1 MVKNKFYSERI
12 NVILGTH
19 NLTDPRVAEQIRNTG
34 KYVILQSEVLREGGI
49 AGWPDNP
56 SFQKIYVPLMQS
68 ASAVWHGIES
78 NEKHFAKLGIQ
89 ADRIP
94 KLGYLPGLEEITHKK
109 RKDIDFLYFGSVTPH
124 RKKLI
129 DALIKLGG
137 NVVCIFDEAAIFRND
152 YIARTRIH
160 LAPNQGPGINH
171 ITAKTLYLLNNRSV
185 VVVERCHEQE
195 WIEHCYLSA
204 DPDEWA
210 ERCLQTLHR
219 PDLDQLADQF
229 FECYKKLDMTA
240 LFQPLLSK
248 LSTTLG
254 GKKKTDSNTEDGEI
268 SRLEQ
273 LLVNKWGSVPDPKC
287 VNRLESLLRK
297 SATESLQASED
308 NRIAGSL
315 VGFEKTKVDQL
326 LLFSREVIPGLT
338 SFIILTHDRIE
349 QTKKCVKSIRKHT
362 PEAHEIIFVDNGSTD
377 GTVKWLQSQ
386 IRENKNY
393 QLIENR
399 ENVGVAN
406 GRNQGMNLSQGEFL
420 LLLDNDVVVSEGW
433 LSGMQQCLK
442 HAPDA
447 GIVGPMTNS
456 KSGLQQIADESY
468 RSVDYLDKYAAKFK
482 EQYRHRRISSRNI
495 TGFCM
500 LFKRALVEKIGLLD
514 ERFDTGRFEDEDF
527 CWRSAL
533 EDYRNYIAG
542 DVFVHHNGSKT
553 LPGDRKI
560 LETKWTLSMASP
572 EGKKLAVL
580 RATELANTYY
590 VKGYMDQAVE
600 TLVNCIKYAP
610 DEPQIYY
617 ELTRFFIESKKFPE
631 ARDVVA
637 SMPETAKN
645 HLRGLECASYAKE
658 GLGLDDEAAAFAD
671 QMLSQH
677 ENNSAALNL
686 KGVLAF
692 KEGKKEKA
700 QDFFQKAISTDPGY
714 AEAYANLGVLYWGME
729 NTDATFSHL
738 TKGFMLSPAIP
749 DASSLYYSVVSS
761 LGRFSEAE
769 SDFKEACRLNPN
781 HKNLAFLLIDILI
794 QQGKFD
800 VAIIKIEDALALFGL
815 DDGTLKAALAVRE
828 KIGPMQIDK
837 PGKKG
842 TLSLCMIV
850 KNEEKHLVRCLKS
863 VRDVVDEMII
873 VDTGSTD
880 KTVNI
885 AKIFGAKIYEFPW
898 TGDFAAA
905 RNESLK
911 YATGDWTLILD
922 ADEVIAERDFDE
934 LKTSIHKRSPSKA
947 AYSIATRNYTND
959 IGLLGFAPND
969 GKHSEEAGAG
979 WVPSAK
985 VRLAPRGKDI
995 FFINPVHE
1003 LLEPSLKS
1011 AKIPIYPSKIIVHHY
1026 GKLDIHK
1033 DAQKGED
1040 YYLLGKIKYESD
1052 PTNLKA
1058 IFELAKQ
1065 SHLLNKYD
1073 EATELWLKLLALIE
1087 ADPQSSGFQE
1097 IVRSTHG
1104 DPLPEIY
1111 IQLASAYLL
1120 QDRFDEA
1127 LQTASKTLEAKV
1139 KLKEYINIYA
1149 LCEIIAGSLDKASYE
1164 LKETLKTAPDYAP
1177 AHLLMAVISCLKG
1190 EKEQTQEL
1198 LGLLRQKQIQI
1209 TGHLNKLAKQLS
1221 TRARKD
1227 EALLI
1232 LNATIENNISNAETI
1247 ALLEEYQ
1254 KGQRNTG

>member
-1 MVKNKFYSERI
+1 MVKNKFFQDRI
-12 NVILGTH
+12 NLILGAH
-19 NLTDPRVAEQIRNTG
+19 NLKDPNVVNIIRRAG
-34 KYVILQSEVLREGGI
+34 KYIIIQSEVLTENGI
-49 AGWPDNP
+49 AGWNNQA
-56 SFQKIYVPLMQS
+56 SFTDVYLPLMLH
-68 ASAVWHGIES
+68 AYAVWDGMES
-78 NEKHFAKLGIQ
+78 NQTYMQRAGISADIIPHFGYLSALKEV
-89 ADRIP
+89 IP
-94 KLGYLPGLEEITHKK
+94 KKS
-109 RKDIDFLYFGSVTPH
+109 KDIDFLYYGSLTPH
-124 RKKLI
+124 RKKMI
-129 DALIKLGG
+129 DELKKRGG
-137 NVVCIFDEAAIFRND
+137 NVVCIFDESAIFRND
-152 YIARTRIH
+152 YIARARIN
-160 LAPNQGPGINH
+160 LAPRQTPENDHMTSRI
-171 ITAKTLYLLNNRSV
+171 LYLLNNQSI
-185 VVVERCHEQE
+185 VVVERCRDQA
-195 WIEHCYLSA
+195 WVEHCFLSA
-204 DPDEWA
+204 DTDKWA
-210 ERCLQTLHR
+210 ELCMQTLQR
-219 PDLDQLADQF
+219 SDLDSLADQC
-229 FECYKKLDMTA
+229 FENYKKLDMTG
-240 LFQPLLSK
+240 LFRPLLKK
-248 LSTTLG
+248 LC
-254 GKKKTDSNTEDGEI
+254 DEQEI
-268 SRLEQ
+268 SKPNISMTSQEKKSIIE
-273 LLVNKWGSVPDPKC
+273 NDAHSDDPAPPFLKEI
-287 VNRLESLLRK
+287 N
-297 SATESLQASED
+297 
-308 NRIAGSL
+308 
-315 VGFEKTKVDQL
+315 
-326 LLFSREVIPGLT
+326 IPGLT
-338 SFIILTHDRIE
+338 SIIILTHNRLE
-349 QTKKCVKSIRKHT
+349 QAKKCVKSIRRHT

-399 ENVGVAN
+399 ENVGVAK

-420 LLLDNDVVVSEGW
+420 LLLDNDVIVSEGW
-433 LSGMQQCLK
+433 LSGMQECLK

-468 RSVDYLDKYAAKFK
+468 RSVDYLDKYVAKFK

-495 TGFCM
+495 TGFCL

-600 TLVNCIKYAP
+600 TLVNCIKYTP

-700 QDFFQKAISTDPGY
+700 QDFFQKAISADPGY
-714 AEAYANLGVLYWGME
+714 AEAYTNLGVLYWGME
-729 NTDATFSHL
+729 NTDAAFSHL
-738 TKGFMLSPAIP
+738 KKGFMLSPAIP

-800 VAIIKIEDALALFGL
+800 AAIIKIEDALALFGL

-828 KIGPMQIDK
+828 KIGPMEIEK
-837 PGKKG
+837 PGQKG
-842 TLSLCMIV
+842 SLSICMIV

-1011 AKIPIYPSKIIVHHY
+1011 TKIPIYPSKIIVHHY

-1209 TGHLNKLAKQLS
+1209 TGHLNKLAKQLY